1 MPELASSHPKSL
13 RELVRTCLLPQL
25 QADSQSGGV
34 APTVSTAGFPDSTV
48 RENRDRVRA
57 AIRNSGLEF
66 PIDRITVNLA
76 CGPAEGEDFASC
88 GPGMSGS
95 TS

>member
-1 MPELASSHPKSL
+1 MGLPLGPPLVSGDWG
-13 RELVRTCLLPQL
+13 VRTCLHLVL
-25 QADSQSGGV
+25 QADSQRGGV

-48 RENRDRVRA
+48 RVSHDRVRA
-57 AIRNSGLEF
+57 AIRNAG
-66 PIDRITVNLA
+66 
-76 CGPAEGEDFASC
+76 FAIASR